1 MNSMRSVSHQ
11 VELSEEEI
19 KILVE
24 ILRYAL
30 DYCPVES
37 ISHEFDITNAKVE
50 DLIAKMEEAL
60 KPR

>member
-1 MNSMRSVSHQ
+1 M
-11 VELSEEEI
+11 ELSEEEI

-30 DYCPVES
+30 DYRPVES
-37 ISHEFDITNAKVE
+37 ISHELDVTNEKVE
-50 DLIAKMEEAL
+50 DLIAKLEKAL